1 MDVRVE
7 LRALWFNFFTHI
19 FSPLFPKRGLEETMC
34 AVEIIRGWRCSR
46 EREGSEEDANACE
59 RDV

>member
-19 FSPLFPKRGLEETMC
+19 FASVLKTRARGDN
-34 AVEIIRGWRCSR
+34 VRGRNYTWMEVFARAR
-46 EREGSEEDANACE
+46 GVKEDANACE

>member
-19 FSPLFPKRGLEETMC
+19 FASVPKTRARGDNVRARNYTWMEVF
-34 AVEIIRGWRCSR
+34 ARARGVK
-46 EREGSEEDANACE
+46 EDANACE